1 MKSKGCPSGISFNSS
16 RDEHE
21 RSELFRT
28 IPRTISLVERS
39 REQLE
44 SLILNGSL
52 QPGQRL
58 PTEHHLGEML
68 GVSRTVVREAI
79 RLLTAEGL
87 IEVTSGS
94 GTYVRAIGPSILCDS
109 VNLLL
114 RANNLSPDQIY
125 EVRSVLEVSASGIA
139 AERAGREEIAGL
151 EDEISILQRENLRA
165 ADYAKHD
172 YLFHTRLAEAT
183 GNPLF
188 LALINSISTV
198 TIRSMSQM
206 YAAAYHESNNR
217 RVRTEEHSAIVERI
231 KQHDAEGARRAMADH
246 MAGSLGRLK
255 EARRRS
261 AIAQADFSPENDA
274 TESESAPDQSQG

>member
-1 MKSKGCPSGISFNSS
+1 MMNDMKGKGHSSEASFKPS
-16 RDEHE
+16 RDGHE

-39 REQLE
+39 KEQLE

-52 QPGQRL
+52 QPGERL
-58 PTEHHLGEML
+58 PTEHNLGEML
-68 GVSRTVVREAI
+68 GVSRTVVRETI

-94 GTYVRAIGPSILCDS
+94 GTYVRAIGPGILCDS

-125 EVRSVLEVSASGIA
+125 EVRSVLEVSVAGIA
-139 AERAGREEIAGL
+139 AERAGREEIVAL
-151 EDEISILQRENLRA
+151 EEEISTLQREDLQP

-198 TIRSMSQM
+198 TIRTMGQM
-206 YAAAYHESNNR
+206 YAAACHESKNR
-217 RVRTEEHSAIVERI
+217 RVRTLEHSAIVERI
-231 KQHDAEGARRAMADH
+231 KQHDAEGARQAMADH
-246 MAGSLGRLK
+246 MAGSVSRLK
-255 EARRRS
+255 EARRLS
-261 AIAQADFSPENDA
+261 GIAQADFSRE
-274 TESESAPDQSQG
+274 PD

>member
-1 MKSKGCPSGISFNSS
+1 MKSKGRSSEISFKPS
-16 RDEHE
+16 RDGHQ

-39 REQLE
+39 KEQLE
-44 SLILNGSL
+44 SLILSGSL
-52 QPGQRL
+52 PPGERL
-58 PTEHHLGEML
+58 PTEHDLGEML
-68 GVSRTVVREAI
+68 GVSRTVIRETI
-79 RLLTAEGL
+79 RLLTAKGL

-94 GTYVRAIGPSILCDS
+94 GTFVRAIGPSILCDS
-109 VNLLL
+109 VSLLL

-125 EVRSVLEVSASGIA
+125 EVRSVLEVNAAGIA
-139 AERAGREEIAGL
+139 AERAGREEIASL
-151 EDEISILQRENLRA
+151 EDEISILQRENLQA

-198 TIRSMSQM
+198 TIRTMSQM
-206 YAAAYHESNNR
+206 YAGACHESKNR

-231 KQHDAEGARRAMADH
+231 KQHDAEGARQAMADH
-246 MAGSLGRLK
+246 MAGSLSRLR
-255 EARRRS
+255 EARRLS

>member
-1 MKSKGCPSGISFNSS
+1 MKSKSCPPGISFSSS

-139 AERAGREEIAGL
+139 AERARREEIAGL